1 MKEISTTISYHE
13 DKCSAKFTATGGRN
27 YGVPKWENTQYKVQK
42 VENDIQSNAGIVFS
56 FFFLLP

>member
-1 MKEISTTISYHE
+1 MKEISTTIAYHE
-13 DKCSAKFTATGGRN
+13 DKCSAKFTTTGGRN
-27 YGVPKWENTQYKVQK
+27 YVVPKWENTQYKVQK